1 MAIAH
6 SGSRI
11 ADWTHGGARRLAAVL
26 LAAALAGPR
35 LSAQG
40 PAQDTTRRASD
51 LVLELDG
58 TPLTD
63 WVVLRETDP
72 LLLTV
77 RARDSLGNAVPVWG
91 FEVEVWDQGVLRVLG
106 TEVQAARALVRL
118 APGHHG
124 RTTLAL
130 RCSGTRQWV
139 LVEYSGREV
148 AISPGQREA
157 PVVAEAPRRPQAQ
170 PPPPQAEAPQQ
181 PQPQP
186 PPQAEPPR
194 QPQPQPPAQAGAPP
208 PERPTAPRGPAGPG
222 ASAWTLG
229 ARADLAFY
237 AYTFQNDTVF
247 AGQAGALGELFA
259 GREWP
264 SGLVVVIGGAAGVVQ
279 ADSFTSSVTVK
290 VLQAYARMDYAFM
303 RENKVRPVVSLGGG
317 MYQARTG
324 TTGAGIWNASLYWM
338 GGGGVDVTLSPRATG
353 EARVMYQDLWEATSS
368 GNNGHVGRLI
378 TVGVGARLR
387 LP

>member
-1 MAIAH
+1 MAIADHGLRTAHWAH
-6 SGSRI
+6 SGP
-11 ADWTHGGARRLAAVL
+11 RRLAAVL
-26 LAAALAGPR
+26 LAVALVVPAVAA
-35 LSAQG
+35 QQ
-40 PAQDTTRRASD
+40 PAQDTTRRATD

-63 WVVLRETDP
+63 WVVLHETDP

-77 RARDSLGNAVPVWG
+77 RARDSLGRAVPVWG
-91 FEVEVWDQGVLRVLG
+91 FEVEVWDQGVLRVRG
-106 TEVQAARALVRL
+106 TEVQGARALVRL

-130 RCSGTRQWV
+130 RCSGTKQWV
-139 LVEYSGREV
+139 LVEYSGRGV
-148 AISPGQREA
+148 ALSPGQREA
-157 PVVAEAPRRPQAQ
+157 PVVAEAPRRPQPQ
-170 PPPPQAEAPQQ
+170 PPPPQAEAPQQPPPQAEAPQQ

-186 PPQAEPPR
+186 PAQAE
-194 QPQPQPPAQAGAPP
+194 APP
-208 PERPTAPRGPAGPG
+208 PEQPTAPSGPAGPA

-237 AYTFQNDTVF
+237 AYTFHNDTVF
-247 AGQAGALGELFA
+247 AGQAGVLGELFA

-264 SGLVVVIGGAAGVVQ
+264 SGLVVVIGGAAGLVQ
-279 ADSFTSSVTVK
+279 ADSFTTSVTVK
-290 VLQAYARMDYAFM
+290 VLQAYARADYAFM
-303 RENKVRPVVSLGGG
+303 RENKVRPVISLGGG

-338 GGGGVDVTLSPRATG
+338 GGAGVDVTLSPRATG